1 MLAWAEKLE
10 HLRRLY
16 ATILAL
22 PYFTNYPAKLNY
34 RMTWRAIAP
43 GQNLLAPGI
52 DSTWIC
58 RYWASHMPQANALG
72 ILETA
77 GWTPAMVALD
87 AMEKAA
93 GVSVW
98 QVELNDMLGTVLKIV
113 GPVDS
118 VMAAIDAGYQVAQEM
133 QGNPRRAVIPRPTEA
148 SSRAIASA
156 VEFNPLIQQ
165 AVVKELTSNPFL
177 STSTSTKPDSSESS
191 TVSSEPIQALG
202 FIETQGFTAVFEAI
216 DTACKAAQV
225 DVVGKEKLGG
235 GYVTVVVRGDVA
247 AVRAAIDAAR
257 PKVEGLG
264 KLIAAHVIARPSQS
278 VLALLPK

>member
-1 MLAWAEKLE
+1 
-10 HLRRLY
+10 
-16 ATILAL
+16 
-22 PYFTNYPAKLNY
+22 
-34 RMTWRAIAP
+34 
-43 GQNLLAPGI
+43 
-52 DSTWIC
+52 
-58 RYWASHMPQANALG
+58 
-72 ILETA
+72 
-77 GWTPAMVALD
+77 MVALD

-93 GVSVW
+93 GVRVW

-118 VMAAIDAGYQVAQEM
+118 VSAALDAGYAVAEQM
-133 QGNPRRAVIPRPTEA
+133 QGKPLRTVIARPTEA
-148 SSRAIASA
+148 SIRAISSP

-165 AVVKELTSNPFL
+165 AVVKELLSNPF
-177 STSTSTKPDSSESS
+177 TSPSPSESS
-191 TVSSEPIQALG
+191 TVSNDTIQALG

-278 VLALLPK
+278 VMALLPK